1 MADVISLGEVVRS
14 RRRAQERECT
24 IACVQILEANLQLA
38 LRLFR
43 TGPAVERGVR
53 ARQIRQL
60 AELLEYVVPNL

>member
-14 RRRAQERECT
+14 RRRAKERERT
-24 IACVQILEANLQLA
+24 IACVQILEANLQLT

-43 TGPAVERGVR
+43 TGPAVEREVR

-60 AELLEYVVPNL
+60 AELLEYVVPHL